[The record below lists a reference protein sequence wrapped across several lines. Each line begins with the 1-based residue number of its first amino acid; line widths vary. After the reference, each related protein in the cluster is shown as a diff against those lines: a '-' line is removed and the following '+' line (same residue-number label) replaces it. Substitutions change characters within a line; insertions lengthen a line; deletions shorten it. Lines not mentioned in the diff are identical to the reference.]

1 MLNALGRI
9 NLGEALK
16 PRTTE
21 QQNNGISEVLNLAL
35 FLPSTGFT
43 LVIHSSPCRK
53 SMIANAYNS
62 RTIPSD
68 PQYNF

>member
-21 QQNNGISEVLNLAL
+21 QQNNGISEVLNLV
-35 FLPSTGFT
+35 PSTGST